1 MRDLLVVGIVLVGSL
16 YALRYPWFGVM
27 LWTWVSLMNPH
38 ALAYGFARDFPV
50 AAIVAIATLI
60 GVLTTKERQ
69 NPFAQSPAV
78 WLLLFMGWICFTYP
92 FSYNVEGSTEMFSKV
107 MKVDFM
113 ILVAL
118 TLLKTRRHIEFFVWV
133 VVFSLGFYGVKG
145 GIFTIM
151 TGGNYRVWGPGGFI
165 GGNNE
170 IALALI
176 VVIPLMRYLQLQA
189 THRWVRHGF
198 TAAMLLSAA
207 AALGSHSRGALLA
220 IAAMAV
226 YLWLKSPKKL
236 GFGVFLSLAG
246 VLLVIFMPENWSERM
261 HSISTYEEDASAM
274 GRINAW
280 WTAVNVARAHVTGAG
295 FDMYSP
301 VIFSRFAPDPRD
313 IHAAHSI
320 YFQVLGEHGFIGLF
334 LFLAIWWSV
343 WRMARS
349 ITNYKSTDPNLLWA
363 KQLAAMCQV
372 SLVGYFVGGAFLS
385 LAYFDL
391 PYNLLVMTVLTKRW
405 LIQAEAGPVRDQK
418 AFVTQAPAM

>member
-1 MRDLLVVGIVLVGSL
+1 M
-16 YALRYPWFGVM
+16 
-27 LWTWVSLMNPH
+27 H
-38 ALAYGFARDFPV
+38 
-50 AAIVAIATLI
+50 
-60 GVLTTKERQ
+60 
-69 NPFAQSPAV
+69 
-78 WLLLFMGWICFTYP
+78 
-92 FSYNVEGSTEMFSKV
+92 
-107 MKVDFM
+107 
-113 ILVAL
+113 
-118 TLLKTRRHIEFFVWV
+118 
-133 VVFSLGFYGVKG
+133 
-145 GIFTIM
+145 TI
-151 TGGNYRVWGPGGFI
+151 R
-165 GGNNE
+165 
-170 IALALI
+170 
-176 VVIPLMRYLQLQA
+176 
-189 THRWVRHGF
+189 
-198 TAAMLLSAA
+198 
-207 AALGSHSRGALLA
+207 
-220 IAAMAV
+220 
-226 YLWLKSPKKL
+226 
-236 GFGVFLSLAG
+236 
-246 VLLVIFMPENWSERM
+246 
-261 HSISTYEEDASAM
+261 TYEEDASAM

-385 LAYFDL
+385 LDYFDL